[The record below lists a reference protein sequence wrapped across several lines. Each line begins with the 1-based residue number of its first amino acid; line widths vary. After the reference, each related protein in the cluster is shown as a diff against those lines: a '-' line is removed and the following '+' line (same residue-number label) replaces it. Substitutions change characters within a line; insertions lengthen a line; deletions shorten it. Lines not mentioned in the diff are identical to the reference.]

1 MEKRE
6 RLRKA
11 KKEGGHILLTLVA
24 AAFSVVALHTFV
36 VPSDFSPSGIDGLC
50 TILYEV
56 TGINMGWFK
65 ILINL
70 PLLILSYIFLNK
82 RYVAY
87 VIFFTLLD
95 SLGVVLLE
103 AVDFYTYIPA
113 GLLAHELI
121 GYRLFS
127 ALVSGILLGICVG
140 IMLKIGYSS
149 GGVDIVACLLHKWK
163 PQFNVERIIS
173 LCAYSIVGIS
183 FFVYRDMTSLFLSAV
198 QIFISECTV
207 AALLKRDRYA
217 VEVKI
222 VTKDPSAIRE
232 EILFIHKHGATVVR
246 SCGMYSGEDNYVV
259 FSVMRAGDIPRL
271 MAVLKNH
278 PDTFVYF
285 SDGARVQG
293 DFHFRDDE
301 IGQWVAAFK

>member
-50 TILYEV
+50 TILYEL

-65 ILINL
+65 VLINI
-70 PLLILSYIFLNK
+70 PLLILAYIFLNK
-82 RYVAY
+82 KYVAY
-87 VIFFTLLD
+87 VVFFTLLD

-103 AVDFYTYIPA
+103 GVGFYTYIPA
-113 GLLAHELI
+113 GLLPPELI

-149 GGVDIVACLLHKWK
+149 GGVDIIACLLHKWK
-163 PQFNVERIIS
+163 PHFNVERIIS
-173 LCAYSIVGIS
+173 ICAYSIVGIS
-183 FFVYRDMTSLFLSAV
+183 FFVYGDMTSVFLSAI
-198 QIFISECTV
+198 QIFTSECIV

-217 VEVKI
+217 VEVTI
-222 VTKDPSAIRE
+222 VTKEPDAIRE
-232 EILFIHKHGATVVR
+232 EILFTHKHGATVLQSR
-246 SCGMYSGEDNYVV
+246 GMYSGEDNYVIL
-259 FSVMRAGDIPRL
+259 SVMRMGDIPRL
-271 MAVLKNH
+271 MAVLEKH

-285 SDGARVQG
+285 SGGVRVQG
-293 DFHFRDDE
+293 DFHFRDEE
-301 IGQWVAAFK
+301 IGRWIAAFK